1 VDEGAEQGLFALAFH
16 PDYATNGYFY
26 VTYTAAFPNDSNKW
40 NLRLS
45 QIQVTSNP
53 DVANPNSEVALLNIV
68 QDFALHNG
76 GSLEFNPRDGRLYMG
91 VGDDSQNLVAQNDG
105 FKGKILRIDV
115 GSAQATQSHGMQ
127 QLDED
132 TTASTAVSIETW
144 ARGLRNPWR
153 MAVDPVSGNIF
164 VGDVGDRSWEEID
177 MIPFGYGGSNFGWPC
192 VEGPEV
198 LFTDGDCDK
207 IFDPPIHYYSEG
219 CSVILGEYFRFGG
232 DLSRKGSLI
241 FADGCLQQI
250 QALSFSEGSWQV
262 KTIGD
267 LAAASGGFLTT
278 FGQDINGTVYAGV
291 LGTPAPLLELYI
303 PPQ

>member
-1 VDEGAEQGLFALAFH
+1 M
-16 PDYATNGYFY
+16 
-26 VTYTAAFPNDSNKW
+26 
-40 NLRLS
+40 
-45 QIQVTSNP
+45 
-53 DVANPNSEVALLNIV
+53 

-76 GSLEFNPRDGRLYMG
+76 GSLEFNPRDGRLYMD

-115 GSAQATQSHGMQ
+115 GSGQATQSQGVQ

-198 LFTDGDCDK
+198 LFTD
-207 IFDPPIHYYSEG
+207 
-219 CSVILGEYFRFGG
+219 
-232 DLSRKGSLI
+232 
-241 FADGCLQQI
+241 
-250 QALSFSEGSWQV
+250 
-262 KTIGD
+262 
-267 LAAASGGFLTT
+267 
-278 FGQDINGTVYAGV
+278 
-291 LGTPAPLLELYI
+291 LLD
-303 PPQ
+303 